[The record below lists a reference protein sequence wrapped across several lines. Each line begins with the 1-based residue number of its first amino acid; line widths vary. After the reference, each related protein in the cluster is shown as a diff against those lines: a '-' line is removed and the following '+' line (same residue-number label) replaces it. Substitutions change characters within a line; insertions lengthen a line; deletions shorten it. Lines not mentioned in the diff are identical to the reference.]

1 MFDITR
7 FVTKKRGRNYSRCYI
22 FFLVLRSI
30 NRPIARLRVL
40 KESKNINHEL
50 KTRVYTYLI
59 QADINRVKF
68 VQTRNEHIR
77 KKVLVFQLLRILV
90 NVPTLLPQAQRGN
103 DVPV

>member
-1 MFDITR
+1 M
-7 FVTKKRGRNYSRCYI
+7 
-22 FFLVLRSI
+22 LRSI

-50 KTRVYTYLI
+50 ETRVYTYLI

-77 KKVLVFQLLRILV
+77 KKVLVFQLLRIILV

>member
-1 MFDITR
+1 ML
-7 FVTKKRGRNYSRCYI
+7 C
-22 FFLVLRSI
+22 SI

-50 KTRVYTYLI
+50 ETRVYTYLI
-59 QADINRVKF
+59 QADTNRVKF
-68 VQTRNEHIR
+68 VQTRNKDIR
-77 KKVLVFQLLRILV
+77 KKVLVFQLLRIILV

>member
-1 MFDITR
+1 M
-7 FVTKKRGRNYSRCYI
+7 
-22 FFLVLRSI
+22 LRSI

-59 QADINRVKF
+59 QADTNRVKF
-68 VQTRNEHIR
+68 VQTRNKDIR
-77 KKVLVFQLLRILV
+77 KKVLVFQLLRIILV

>member
-1 MFDITR
+1 M
-7 FVTKKRGRNYSRCYI
+7 
-22 FFLVLRSI
+22 LRSI

-59 QADINRVKF
+59 QADTNRVKF
-68 VQTRNEHIR
+68 VQTRNKDIR
-77 KKVLVFQLLRILV
+77 KKVLLFQLLRIILV